1 MSNGPTFS
9 CELFGEIVEKV
20 RAQASGIPTFRNRGG
35 GGIRMT
41 VEPFTDE
48 ARKLFN
54 APAEGLIE
62 YFTSI
67 FPDSREVIT
76 IPEENGLEVSTYG
89 FSAMKTASA
98 FYAIDHGFGLL
109 SGSCG
114 SLTYDSGYAP
124 HLGTVVF
131 RVLKNGKIF
140 CDICVTVS
148 GAQSMED
155 LRCSYAV
162 KETIVSLFSSSE
174 YAILCPSEEEIEE
187 AIRIDSEMAIMFAQY
202 FEDAAMQEQDNMSK
216 TWRAL
221 ENYIAENE
229 TTIAQVEKEIALLL
243 DETSSVA
250 YIPE

>member
-1 MSNGPTFS
+1 MSEGSTFS
-9 CELFGEIVEKV
+9 CELFSEIVEKV
-20 RAQASGIPTFRNRGG
+20 RAQALGIPTFQNRGG

-54 APAEGLIE
+54 APAEGLVE

-67 FPDSREVIT
+67 FPNSREVIT
-76 IPEENGLEVSTYG
+76 IPEEKDLEVSTYG

-98 FYAIDHGFGLL
+98 FYAVDHGDGLL

-114 SLTYDSGYAP
+114 GLSYDSGYAP

-131 RVLKNGKIF
+131 RVLKNGKKF

-148 GAQSMED
+148 GAQSIED

-162 KETIVSLFSSSE
+162 KEVIVSCFSSSE
-174 YAILCPSEEEIEE
+174 YAISYPSEEEIE
-187 AIRIDSEMAIMFAQY
+187 AVIRLVAEMA
-202 FEDAAMQEQDNMSK
+202 AMGDEYK
-216 TWRAL
+216 
-221 ENYIAENE
+221 AE
-229 TTIAQVEKEIALLL
+229 TVG
-243 DETSSVA
+243 
-250 YIPE
+250 

>member
-1 MSNGPTFS
+1 MSNGSTFG
-9 CELFGEIVEKV
+9 CELFDEIVGKV
-20 RAQASGIPTFRNRGG
+20 RAQALGIPTFQNRGG

-62 YFTSI
+62 YFIPI
-67 FPDSREVIT
+67 FPGGREVIT
-76 IPEENGLEVSTYG
+76 IPEENGSKVSTYG

-98 FYAIDHGFGLL
+98 FYAIDYAVGLL

-131 RVLKNGKIF
+131 KVLKNGEKF

-148 GAQSMED
+148 GAQSIED
-155 LRCSYAV
+155 LRCSYAA
-162 KETIVSLFSSSE
+162 KKIIVSRFSSSE
-174 YAILCPSEEEIEE
+174 YAISCPSEEEIEA
-187 AIRIDSEMAIMFAQY
+187 AIRLDAEMAVMDDGHKA
-202 FEDAAMQEQDNMSK
+202 ETVRQDV
-216 TWRAL
+216 
-221 ENYIAENE
+221 EN
-229 TTIAQVEKEIALLL
+229 LM
-243 DETSSVA
+243 
-250 YIPE
+250 

>member
-1 MSNGPTFS
+1 MSNGSTFG
-9 CELFGEIVEKV
+9 CELFDEIVGKV
-20 RAQASGIPTFRNRGG
+20 RAQALGIPTFRNRGG

-67 FPDSREVIT
+67 FPDSREIIT
-76 IPEENGLEVSTYG
+76 IPEENDLEVSTYG

-98 FYAIDHGFGLL
+98 FYAVDHGDGLL

-131 RVLKNGKIF
+131 RIRTNGKKF

-148 GAQSMED
+148 GAQSIED
-155 LRCSYAV
+155 LRSSYVA
-162 KETIVSLFSSSE
+162 KKIIVSRFSSSE
-174 YAILCPSEEEIEE
+174 YTISCPSEEGIE
-187 AIRIDSEMAIMFAQY
+187 AVIRLHTEMAVMG
-202 FEDAAMQEQDNMSK
+202 DGHK
-216 TWRAL
+216 T
-221 ENYIAENE
+221 E
-229 TTIAQVEKEIALLL
+229 TVG
-243 DETSSVA
+243 
-250 YIPE
+250 